1 MQQPRWS
8 VPVKGPLRPEV
19 VLLVASSPGYV
30 AIGYVGRFLNPA
42 LITISRMVLAAA
54 AVGLMWAV
62 WRRGDN
68 RRERSQPFTRAD
80 LVRVVVCGLLGYTGY
95 SMLLA
100 QGQKTLQSGMASLLI
115 NTAPVLTTLAGMV
128 LLQER
133 PTARRAIG
141 TGLAFAG
148 TATIALA
155 SGGAMGINVGALWV
169 IAASLSLTAFV
180 IVQQPLLEQHSPFR
194 ITAATTLSGAALSLL
209 LLPWASISGS
219 VPVAQTILALVV
231 LGVVFTATAY
241 TAWAYVLARLG
252 AGGGT
257 LILFAVPAA
266 STTLGAIFLHERPT
280 PVALLG
286 GLLAILGVGL
296 SQSGDKG
303 DQNPRR
309 TTGSVDESTE
319 TYAPDSA
326 QTTSHL

>member
-1 MQQPRWS
+1 MQQRRWS

-42 LITISRMVLAAA
+42 LITISRMVLAAVA
-54 AVGLMWAV
+54 MGLMWAV
-62 WRRGDN
+62 WRRGDDK
-68 RRERSQPFTRAD
+68 RGRSQPFTPTD
-80 LVRVVVCGLLGYTGY
+80 LLRVVVCGLLGYTGY

-115 NTAPVLTTLAGMV
+115 NTAPVLTALAGMV

-133 PTARRAIG
+133 PTARRAVG
-141 TGLAFAG
+141 TGLGFVG
-148 TATIALA
+148 TATVALA
-155 SGGAMGINVGALWV
+155 SGSALGINVGALWV

-180 IVQQPLLEQHSPFR
+180 VVQQPLLEHHSPFK
-194 ITAATTLSGAALSLL
+194 ITAATIVSGAAMSLL
-209 LLPWASISGS
+209 LLPWASVSGS
-219 VPVAQTILALVV
+219 VPVGQTFLALAV
-231 LGVVFTATAY
+231 LGFVFTASAY

-280 PVALLG
+280 PMALLG

-296 SQSGDKG
+296 SQSGDEG

-309 TTGSVDESTE
+309 TTGSVGDQSRTGIH
-319 TYAPDSA
+319 S
-326 QTTSHL
+326 